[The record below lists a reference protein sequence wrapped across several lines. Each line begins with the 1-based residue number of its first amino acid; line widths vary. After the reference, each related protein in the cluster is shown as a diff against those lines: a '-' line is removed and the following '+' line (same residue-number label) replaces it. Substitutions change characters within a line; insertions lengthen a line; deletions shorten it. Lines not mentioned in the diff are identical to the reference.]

1 MQIADQ
7 LLTRALSL
15 ALAPHRL
22 NNARSTIT
30 SRSKSKSMSKSKKK
44 TWLGVSGAVLCL
56 TAIAFAEDWNVVRPN
71 NRPYV
76 TFGNVAQ
83 FYQFPEYTRVS
94 RTVSLRSERRTI
106 RAQAGTSELSI
117 NGVRFFTHF
126 PLLNNNGEDLIS
138 VMDVSKIIEP
148 VLRPSRISRPEKVE
162 TVILD
167 PGHGGSDQ
175 GASSSWGN
183 EKMFTLDVALAARR
197 ELIRAGYR
205 VEMTR
210 ATDTAV
216 SLEERVNIAN
226 RFGRAVFVSIHFNSS
241 AGGNG
246 VESYALA
253 PEGVTSNMS
262 SEHHVSAADV
272 ARHAGN
278 AQDERNIALTA
289 SIHASVLTR
298 LAAFDR
304 GVRHAR
310 FHVLRDVKIPAV
322 LVEGGFLSSPSE
334 GQKIS
339 TSYYR
344 QRLGAAIA
352 QGIQNYNAAVNYRT
366 QGASFAVAKVNVPLH
381 THSITE
387 PLGTEAPIE
396 RKDHPPSISIG
407 GGD

>member
-1 MQIADQ
+1 MSRRKYIKRLSAGT
-7 LLTRALSL
+7 LLLLVAFAAL
-15 ALAPHRL
+15 
-22 NNARSTIT
+22 
-30 SRSKSKSMSKSKKK
+30 
-44 TWLGVSGAVLCL
+44 
-56 TAIAFAEDWNVVRPN
+56 AEDWTVLRPN

-76 TFGNVAQ
+76 TFANVAQ

-106 RAQAGTSELSI
+106 RGQSGTNELSI

-126 PLLNNNGEDLIS
+126 PLLTGSGEELIS

-148 VLRPSRISRPEKVE
+148 VLRPSRIQRSEKVE

-183 EKMFTLDVALAARR
+183 EKTFTLDVALAARR

-226 RFGRAVFVSIHFNSS
+226 RFSHAVFVSIHFNSS
-241 AGGNG
+241 AGGAG

-262 SEHHVSAADV
+262 SEQHVSAADV

-289 SIHASVLTR
+289 SIHATVLSR

-322 LVEGGFLSSPSE
+322 LIEGGFISDPGE
-334 GQKIS
+334 GQRLA

-344 QRLGAAIA
+344 QRLGTAIA

-366 QGASFAVAKVNVPLH
+366 GEANFALAKMNLPP
-381 THSITE
+381 HSRSISE
-387 PLGTEAPIE
+387 PLGAEIPPAQIYH
-396 RKDHPPSISIG
+396 HPPSISVNAG
-407 GGD
+407 E

>member
-1 MQIADQ
+1 MKRKNHRRII
-7 LLTRALSL
+7 L
-15 ALAPHRL
+15 AA
-22 NNARSTIT
+22 
-30 SRSKSKSMSKSKKK
+30 
-44 TWLGVSGAVLCL
+44 LCL
-56 TAIAFAEDWNVVRPN
+56 ASVAAVTLAEDWNVVRPN

-76 TFGNVAQ
+76 SFANVAQ

-94 RTVSLRSERRTI
+94 RTVSLRSEHRTI
-106 RAQAGTSELSI
+106 RAQAGTSEISI

-126 PLLNNNGEDLIS
+126 PLLSGNDEDLIS

-148 VLRPSRISRPEKVE
+148 VLRPSRIQKSEKID
-162 TVILD
+162 TVVLD
-167 PGHGGSDQ
+167 PGHGGADN
-175 GASSSWGN
+175 GASSSWGS
-183 EKMFTLDVALAARR
+183 EKTFTLDVALAARR

-216 SLEERVNIAN
+216 SLEQRVNIAN
-226 RFGRAVFVSIHFNSS
+226 RFPHAVFVSIHFNSS
-241 AGGNG
+241 AGGAG
-246 VESYALA
+246 VETFALA

-278 AQDERNIALTA
+278 AQDEHNIALTA
-289 SIHASVLTR
+289 SIHAMVLSR
-298 LAAFDR
+298 MAAFDR
-304 GVRHAR
+304 GVKHAR

-322 LVEGGFLSSPSE
+322 LVEGGFISNSAE
-334 GQKIS
+334 GQRIA

-344 QRLGAAIA
+344 QRLGVAIA

-366 QGASFAVAKVNVPLH
+366 QGANFAVAKVNLPPH
-381 THSITE
+381 SHSISD
-387 PLGTEAPIE
+387 PLAADPPIE
-396 RKDHPPSISIG
+396 RPDHPPSISIN

>member
-1 MQIADQ
+1 MS
-7 LLTRALSL
+7 TKRTTKRRAISFLAFAL
-15 ALAPHRL
+15 ALL
-22 NNARSTIT
+22 
-30 SRSKSKSMSKSKKK
+30 
-44 TWLGVSGAVLCL
+44 GAV
-56 TAIAFAEDWNVVRPN
+56 AFAEDWTVLRPN

-76 TFGNVAQ
+76 TFANVAQ

-94 RTVSLRSERRTI
+94 RTVSLRSERRAI

-126 PLLNNNGEDLIS
+126 PLLNNGNEDLIS

-148 VLRPSRISRPEKVE
+148 VLRPSRIQKSEKVE

-175 GASSSWGN
+175 GASSSWGS
-183 EKMFTLDVALAARR
+183 EKSFTLDVALAARR

-226 RFGRAVFVSIHFNSS
+226 RFSHAVFVSIHFNSS
-241 AGGNG
+241 YGGAG

-289 SIHASVLTR
+289 SIHATMLSR
-298 LAAFDR
+298 LVAFDR

-322 LVEGGFLSSPSE
+322 LVEGGFISDPVE
-334 GQKIS
+334 GQRIA

-366 QGASFAVAKVNVPLH
+366 QGANFAVAKVNLPPH
-381 THSITE
+381 GRSISE
-387 PLGTEAPIE
+387 PLGAYTPPEQ
-396 RKDHPPSISIG
+396 KYHHPPSISISAG
-407 GGD
+407 E

>member
-1 MQIADQ
+1 MSKRTKGQ
-7 LLTRALSL
+7 LIRWIVLPPAL
-15 ALAPHRL
+15 ALL
-22 NNARSTIT
+22 
-30 SRSKSKSMSKSKKK
+30 
-44 TWLGVSGAVLCL
+44 GAVAL
-56 TAIAFAEDWNVVRPN
+56 AEDWTVVRPN

-76 TFGNVAQ
+76 TFANVAQ

-106 RAQAGTSELSI
+106 RAQAGTSEISI
-117 NGVRFFTHF
+117 NGVRFFTDF
-126 PLLNNNGEDLIS
+126 PLLNNNNEDLIS

-148 VLRPSRISRPEKVE
+148 VLRPSRIQNPEKVE

-167 PGHGGSDQ
+167 PGHGGSDN
-175 GASSSWGN
+175 GAPSSFGS
-183 EKMFTLDVALAARR
+183 EKIFTLDVALIARR

-253 PEGVTSNMS
+253 PEGVTSNMF

-272 ARHAGN
+272 GRHAGN
-278 AQDERNIALTA
+278 AQDEHNIALTA
-289 SIHASVLTR
+289 SIHAMVLSR

-304 GVRHAR
+304 GVKHAR

-322 LVEGGFLSSPSE
+322 LVEGGFISNPSE
-334 GQKIS
+334 GQRIA
-339 TSYYR
+339 TSYYQ
-344 QRLGAAIA
+344 QRLGVAIA
-352 QGIQNYNAAVNYRT
+352 QGAQNYNAAVNYRT
-366 QGASFAVAKVNVPLH
+366 QGANFAVAKVNLPPH
-381 THSITE
+381 TRSITE
-387 PLGTEAPIE
+387 PLGAEN
-396 RKDHPPSISIG
+396 HPPSISISG
-407 GGD
+407 GN

>member
-1 MQIADQ
+1 MPDGAARRPYQPD
-7 LLTRALSL
+7 SL
-15 ALAPHRL
+15 ISDAI
-22 NNARSTIT
+22 TIT
-30 SRSKSKSMSKSKKK
+30 SRSTSMSTKLKS
-44 TWLGVSGAVLCL
+44 AVWALL
-56 TAIAFAEDWNVVRPN
+56 LLLLAVAAPAEDWHVVRPN

-76 TFGNVAQ
+76 SFANVAQ

-117 NGVRFFTHF
+117 NGVKFWTHF
-126 PLLNNNGEDLIS
+126 PLLNDADEDLIS

-148 VLRPSRISRPEKVE
+148 VLRPSRIQNSQKID
-162 TVILD
+162 TVVLD
-167 PGHGGSDQ
+167 PGHGGFDN
-175 GASSSWGN
+175 GASSSWGS
-183 EKMFTLDVALAARR
+183 EKNLTLDVALVARR

-210 ATDTAV
+210 ATDTYV
-216 SLEERVNIAN
+216 SLEQRVNIAN
-226 RFGRAVFVSIHFNSS
+226 RFPHAVFVSIHFNSS
-241 AGGNG
+241 AGGVG
-246 VESYALA
+246 VESFALA

-278 AQDERNIALTA
+278 AQDEHNIALTA
-289 SIHASVLTR
+289 SIHALVLSR

-304 GVRHAR
+304 GVKHAR

-322 LVEGGFLSSPSE
+322 LVEGGFISDGSE
-334 GQKIS
+334 GQRIA
-339 TSYYR
+339 TSNYR

-352 QGIQNYNAAVNYRT
+352 QGIQNYNGAVNYRT
-366 QGASFAVAKVNVPLH
+366 QGANFAMAKVNLPPH
-381 THSITE
+381 TRSISE
-387 PLGTEAPIE
+387 PLGADAPAE
-396 RKDHPPSISIG
+396 RPDHPPSISIS